1 MLFHKRTIF
10 ANRLL
15 TFVLKNTHKYISGRT
30 MSKPITII
38 DEDYKQ
44 WLQEIALRYHRNQ
57 IRASIKVNQEM
68 LSFYWDL
75 GRDIVS
81 RHAENRYGS
90 KFYASISHDL
100 HSLLPNIEGLSERN
114 IRYCKN
120 FYLLYS
126 QWNEILPQVVAE
138 SEERPP
144 ILDRLCTV
152 PWGHHRVIIDKCK
165 GDIRKAFFFVN
176 KVVEDGWSRSVLINF
191 IDTNLYER
199 QGAAVTN
206 FSQTLPSGESDLA
219 QEITRDPYC
228 FDFTRLRE
236 PYNERLL
243 KDALLRNIEKFLLE
257 LGTGFAYLGRE
268 YRLEVGDTE
277 QFIDMLFYNLRLRCY
292 VVIEVK
298 TTPFAASDI
307 GQLGTYMVAV
317 DHQLRTERDNKTI
330 GLLICRTKDK
340 IVAQYALE
348 SSNQPIGISEYELE
362 KFYPEKVEG
371 TIPTIQEIEEN
382 IGKELP

>member
-1 MLFHKRTIF
+1 
-10 ANRLL
+10 
-15 TFVLKNTHKYISGRT
+15 

-100 HSLLPNIEGLSERN
+100 HSLIPNIEGLSERN

-126 QWNEILPQVVAE
+126 QWNEILPQLVAE
-138 SEERPP
+138 SEDRPP
-144 ILDRLCTV
+144 ILDRLCAV

-199 QGAAVTN
+199 QGAAITN
-206 FSQTLPSGESDLA
+206 FSRTLPSSESDLA

-228 FDFTRLRE
+228 FDFTKLRE

-277 QFIDMLFYNLRLRCY
+277 QFIDILFYNLKLRCY

-298 TTPFAASDI
+298 TTPFVASDI

>member
-1 MLFHKRTIF
+1 
-10 ANRLL
+10 
-15 TFVLKNTHKYISGRT
+15 

-68 LSFYWDL
+68 LSFYWNL

-100 HSLLPNIEGLSERN
+100 HSLIPNIEGLSERN

-126 QWNEILPQVVAE
+126 QWNEILPQLVAE
-138 SEERPP
+138 SEDRPP
-144 ILDRLCTV
+144 ILDRLCAV

-199 QGAAVTN
+199 QGAAITN
-206 FSQTLPSGESDLA
+206 FSRTLPSSESDLA

-228 FDFTRLRE
+228 FDFTKLRE

-277 QFIDMLFYNLRLRCY
+277 QFIDILFYNLKLRCY

-298 TTPFAASDI
+298 TTPFVASDI

>member
-1 MLFHKRTIF
+1 
-10 ANRLL
+10 
-15 TFVLKNTHKYISGRT
+15 

-81 RHAENRYGS
+81 RHTENRYGS

-100 HSLLPNIEGLSERN
+100 HSLIPNIEGLSERN

-126 QWNEILPQVVAE
+126 QWNEILPQLVAE
-138 SEERPP
+138 SEDRPP
-144 ILDRLCTV
+144 ILDRLCAV

-199 QGAAVTN
+199 QGAAITN
-206 FSQTLPSGESDLA
+206 FSRTLPSSESDLA

-228 FDFTRLRE
+228 FDFTKLRE

-277 QFIDMLFYNLRLRCY
+277 QFIDILFYNLKLRCY

-298 TTPFAASDI
+298 TTPFVASDI

>member
-1 MLFHKRTIF
+1 MT
-10 ANRLL
+10 
-15 TFVLKNTHKYISGRT
+15 
-30 MSKPITII
+30 KPITIT

-44 WLQEIALRYHRNQ
+44 WIQEIALRYHRNQ
-57 IRASIKVNQEM
+57 IKASIKVNQEM

-75 GRDIVS
+75 GHDIVS

-120 FYLLYS
+120 FYMLYS
-126 QWNEILPQVVAE
+126 QWNKILPQVVAK
-138 SEERPP
+138 SEEYPP
-144 ILDRLCTV
+144 VLDKLCAV

-165 GDIRKAFFFVN
+165 GDIRKACFFVN
-176 KVVEDGWSRSVLINF
+176 KVVEEGWSRSVLINF

-199 QGAAVTN
+199 QGGAITN
-206 FSQTLPSGESDLA
+206 FRRTLPSNESDLA

-243 KDALLRNIEKFLLE
+243 KDALLHNIEKFLLE

-277 QFIDMLFYNLRLRCY
+277 QFIDMLFYNLKLRCY

-298 TTPFAASDI
+298 TTPFDTSNI

-317 DHQLRTERDNKTI
+317 DHLLRTEHDNKTI

-362 KFYPEKVEG
+362 KFYPAKVEG

-382 IGKELP
+382 IKKELP

>member
-1 MLFHKRTIF
+1 MT
-10 ANRLL
+10 
-15 TFVLKNTHKYISGRT
+15 
-30 MSKPITII
+30 KPITII

-44 WLQEIALRYHRNQ
+44 WIQEIVVRYRRSQ
-57 IRASIKVNQEM
+57 IKASIKVNQEM
-68 LSFYWDL
+68 LSFYWEL

-81 RHAENRYGS
+81 HHAENKYGNR
-90 KFYASISHDL
+90 FYASISHDL

-114 IRYCKN
+114 IRYCKD

-126 QWNEILPQVVAE
+126 QRDSRLNKILPQAVAK
-138 SEERPP
+138 SEECPP
-144 ILDRLCTV
+144 LLEKLCSV
-152 PWGHHRVIIDKCK
+152 PWGHHRVILDKCK
-165 GDIRKAFFFVN
+165 GDIQKAWFFVN
-176 KVVEDGWSRSVLINF
+176 KVVEDGWSRSVLVNF
-191 IDTNLYER
+191 IDSNLYER
-199 QGAAVTN
+199 QGAAITN
-206 FSQTLPSGESDLA
+206 FSSTLPSSESDLA

-228 FDFTRLRE
+228 FEFTRLRE

-268 YRLEVGDTE
+268 YRLEIGDTE
-277 QFIDMLFYNLRLRCY
+277 QFIDMLFYNLKLRCY

-298 TTPFAASDI
+298 TTPFAASNI

-317 DHQLRTERDNKTI
+317 DHQLRTEHDNKTI

-362 KFYPEKVEG
+362 KFYPAKLEG
-371 TIPTIQEIEEN
+371 TIPTIKELEDN

>member
-1 MLFHKRTIF
+1 
-10 ANRLL
+10 
-15 TFVLKNTHKYISGRT
+15 
-30 MSKPITII
+30 MSKSITII

-138 SEERPP
+138 SEDHPP
-144 ILDRLCTV
+144 ILDRLCAV

-199 QGAAVTN
+199 QGAAITN
-206 FSQTLPSGESDLA
+206 FSRTLPSSESDLA

-277 QFIDMLFYNLRLRCY
+277 QFIDMLFYNLKLRCY

-298 TTPFAASDI
+298 TTQFAASDI

-317 DHQLRTERDNKTI
+317 DHQLRTELDNKTI

-371 TIPTIQEIEEN
+371 TIPTIKEIEEN